1 MIRNYL
7 VIVLRYI
14 LRHKVFTFINIAGLT
29 FGITCSLFIFLYV
42 QDELRYDHF
51 QNDADRIYRLSME
64 GSLQGKRIHSAY
76 TGAPLISSFMK
87 EIPEVESGTR
97 IVSWATFP
105 ARHEDKKFTEKYL
118 LLADSNFFR
127 FFNFELIEGHPDS
140 VLNGEGKIV
149 VSESA
154 ARRYFNYK
162 GPGDISPIGK
172 VFVLAQGY
180 SAKVSGI
187 AKDPPAQSHFH
198 YSLILSLQSW
208 QQAIDSRDW
217 TNSVSINYLKLKP
230 GSDHSIAEGKMT
242 RLFDDHVDAEM
253 KRMNATDLKEFIH
266 QGNRLSLSF
275 QPLTDIHLKSDL
287 DDEIEINGNIQ
298 HIYLFSAIA
307 LFITVLACIN
317 FMNLFTARSAER
329 SKEVGIRK
337 AAGAQNIRLIGQ
349 FMVETY
355 LYVGVAMMI
364 SFFMTLVLMAPF
376 NYFTEKHI
384 TLSLLLQPAFVL
396 GALFFVFIT
405 GLLASSYPAFYLTQF
420 KPVEVLRGRVR
431 THASSYSIRNVL
443 VVFQFFI
450 SCSLI
455 IATIVVY
462 HQLTFVQRVDLGFDK
477 NHLLNL
483 LHTMN
488 LDKNGKAF
496 KEELLAS
503 GEVVA
508 ASYSNRLPP
517 DIDWQQLFRLEGDNR
532 DFLLNVY
539 EMDKDHLKT
548 MGYSLIRGRFFEP
561 GDSNVVILNEVAAKA
576 MGITDLNEKKIF
588 SYFYSSIGTWYKII
602 GVVRNFNFQSLKEPI
617 HPLVLMPSKEPYWEM
632 AVRLKSGEMEKQLEM
647 IQSIFKKY
655 APNAPFEYS
664 FVDENFAAKHKTE
677 RRVGWLFLLFTS
689 LAIVIACLGLLGLS
703 AFTAERRTKEIGI
716 RKAVGASVGSIIA
729 LLNKDFLKL
738 VLIANLLA
746 WPVSWWL
753 MNLWLEQ
760 FAYHVTVKWWV
771 FIVAGVLTLVIALL
785 SVSIQA
791 LRVAQG
797 DPIISLR
804 NE

>member
-7 VIVLRYI
+7 IIALRYI

-42 QDELRYDHF
+42 QDELSYDQFH
-51 QNDADRIYRLSME
+51 NGADRIYRLSME
-64 GSLQGKRIHSAY
+64 GSMQGKKIRTAY
-76 TGAPLISSFMK
+76 TGAPLISSFMR

-105 ARHEDKKFTEKYL
+105 ARHDEIKFTEKYL

-127 FFNFELIEGHPDS
+127 FFNFELVQGKPDS
-140 VLNGEGKIV
+140 VLTGEGKIV
-149 VSESA
+149 ITESA
-154 ARRYFNYK
+154 ARRYFNYT
-162 GPGDISPIGK
+162 GPGDSTPIGK
-172 VFVLAQGY
+172 EFVLGQGY
-180 SAKVSGI
+180 IAKVSGI

-198 YSLILSLQSW
+198 FSLVLSLRSW
-208 QQAIDSRDW
+208 EQAINSREW
-217 TNSVSINYLKLKP
+217 MNSVSINYLKLKS
-230 GSDHSIAEGKMT
+230 GTDYSVARRKMVQ
-242 RLFDDHVDAEM
+242 LFDQHVDVEM
-253 KRMNATDLKEFIH
+253 KQMSETDLKEFIH
-266 QGNRLSLSF
+266 QGNMLSLSF

-298 HIYLFSAIA
+298 HIYLFTAIA
-307 LFITVLACIN
+307 LFITMLACIN
-317 FMNLFTARSAER
+317 FMNLFTARSAQR
-329 SKEVGIRK
+329 SKEVGVRK

-349 FMVETY
+349 FMMETY
-355 LYVGVAMMI
+355 LYVGVAMVI
-364 SFFMTLVLMAPF
+364 SLFITLILLSPF

-384 TLSLLLQPAFVL
+384 TISLLLQPAFVG
-396 GALFFVFIT
+396 GAIFFMAIT
-405 GLLASSYPAFYLTQF
+405 GFLASSYPAFYLTRF

-462 HQLTFVQRVDLGFDK
+462 HQLTYISRIDLGFDK
-477 NHLLNL
+477 THLLNL

-517 DIDWQQLFRLEGDNR
+517 DIDWQQLFRLEDDHR
-532 DFLLNVY
+532 DFLLSVY
-539 EMDKDHLKT
+539 EMDVDHLKT
-548 MGYSLIRGRFFEP
+548 MGYTLVQGRFFAP

-576 MGITDLNEKKIF
+576 MGIKDLSDKKVF
-588 SYFYSSIGTWYKII
+588 SYFYSSIGKWYTII
-602 GVVRNFNFQSLKEPI
+602 GVVRDFNFQSLKDPI
-617 HPLVLMPSKEPYWEM
+617 HPLVLMPAREPYWEM
-632 AVRLKSGEMEKQLEM
+632 AVRLKPGDHEVQLALIE
-647 IQSIFKKY
+647 SIFKKH
-655 APNAPFEYS
+655 APTAPFEYS
-664 FVDENFAAKHKTE
+664 FVDQNFQAKHKTE
-677 RRVGWLFLLFTS
+677 RRVGWLFVLFTS
-689 LAIVIACLGLLGLS
+689 LAIFIACLGLLGLS
-703 AFTAERRTKEIGI
+703 AFTTEQRTKEIGI
-716 RKAVGASVGSIIA
+716 RKAVGASVSSIIA

-746 WPVSWWL
+746 WPVAWWL
-753 MNLWLEQ
+753 MNLWLGQ

-771 FIVAGVLTLVIALL
+771 FALAGVLTLIIALL

-791 LRVAQG
+791 LRVAEG
-797 DPIISLR
+797 NPINSLR